1 MNLEENKA
9 ETILMKKQDW
19 EHLILYKVITA

>member
-9 ETILMKKQDW
+9 ETMSMKKQDW